1 MSSIKLNVDP
11 STTNNEFKAL
21 SNGIKCIVFDCD
33 GVLVDAISSW
43 RTLHDHFGTDNSEN
57 LRRFIAGEFSDVE
70 FMRSDI
76 QLWKAIQDP
85 IHRDELFR
93 AYSGSKLMPGARE
106 LVSWLK
112 EQGCFVAIVSAGV
125 DLFVGSIASMLNVD
139 DWVANGFIF
148 DDEGYLTDEGNC
160 RLHATGKGAI
170 IEKICQQHGF
180 KPNEVLSVGDSEMD
194 LSMWIKDSQFIGF
207 NPTRETSKQA
217 FLNAGVPV
225 INIRDCLEIKKHL
238 GY

>member
-1 MSSIKLNVDP
+1 MSSIKLNVQAAEGTKEFPGLP
-11 STTNNEFKAL
+11 S
-21 SNGIKCIVFDCD
+21 GIKCVVFDCD

-76 QLWKAIQDP
+76 KLWKAKKDP

-93 AYSGSKLMPGARE
+93 AYSGSKLMDGARE

-112 EQGCFVAIVSAGV
+112 DNGCFVAIVSAGV
-125 DLFVGSIASMLNVD
+125 DLFVGSIASMLGAD

-148 DDEGYLTDEGNC
+148 DEDGYLTDEGNC
-160 RLHATGKGAI
+160 RLHATGKGEI
-170 IEKICQQHGF
+170 IEKLCQQHGF
-180 KPNEVLSVGDSEMD
+180 ESKEVISVGDSEMD
-194 LSMWIKDSQFIGF
+194 LSMWIKDSKFIGF
-207 NPTRETSKQA
+207 NPTRESSKQA
-217 FLNAGVPV
+217 FQDAGVPV
-225 INIRDCLEIKKHL
+225 INIRNCLEIKKFL
-238 GY
+238 D